1 MKRSEPLLLIDDA
14 IPFIKGVF
22 EPYAEVIYAD
32 GKDFEGI
39 LHSKGC
45 SASLEK
51 KETVA
56 LIIRTRTKCNAAL
69 LEGTNVKMIATATIG
84 TDHIDLDYCKSH
96 GIRVESAPGCN
107 SGGVLQYVFTALYA
121 IAQRKNIILDKE
133 FTIGIIGVGHV
144 GEKVA
149 GLANELGFNVI
160 LNDPPKEALQRTERL
175 KAEQQHFAPHNAA
188 SAYDTNSYST
198 LDYLLSNSDLVTMH
212 VPLDETTKV
221 MANAGFFSKMKNG
234 SMFFNAS
241 RGAVVSDSD
250 LLAAIRSKKFNAV
263 ALDVWNNEP
272 DLNRE
277 LLAAADIATPH
288 IAGYSF
294 EGKVN
299 GTTATVRKCADFLG
313 IAQLHS
319 FVPAVCTGA
328 DAHPVKV
335 DFMEM
340 GQSERADK
348 LISIFPIEELSRKLK
363 GEPELFEQMRNN
375 FNYRHEFVFEEDN

>member
-1 MKRSEPLLLIDDA
+1 MKRSEPLLLVDDA

-45 SASLEK
+45 SASSDDTDNR
-51 KETVA
+51 ETVA
-56 LIIRTRTKCNAAL
+56 LIIRTRTKCNASL
-69 LEGTNVKMIATATIG
+69 LEGSAVKMIATATIG

-107 SGGVLQYVFTALYA
+107 SGGVLQYVFTALYS
-121 IAQRKNIILDKE
+121 IAEKKNINLDSK

-149 GLANELGFNVI
+149 GLAKELGFKVI
-160 LNDPPKEALQRTERL
+160 LNDPPKEKLQR
-175 KAEQQHFAPHNAA
+175 AA

-212 VPLDETTKV
+212 VPLDETTKG
-221 MANAGFFSKMKNG
+221 MADSGFFSKMKNG
-234 SMFFNAS
+234 SVFFNAS
-241 RGAVVSDSD
+241 RGAVVSDSE
-250 LLAAIRSKKFNAV
+250 LLAAIRSGKFKAV

-277 LLAAADIATPH
+277 LLAAVDIATPH

-299 GTTATVRKCADFLG
+299 GTIAAVRKCADFLG

-319 FVPAVCTGA
+319 FVPSVCTGA

-340 GQSERADK
+340 GQRERAEK

-363 GEPELFEQMRNN
+363 ESPELFEQMRNN
-375 FNYRHEFVFEEDN
+375 FNYRHEFEYPIR